1 MTLKQKQ
8 KMLGNGENL
17 WVHPLDNRDLLDVSN
32 RSNLGTNANLKS
44 EMSSSFLLFNL
55 SFIANKPEPD
65 NTAEYRIMPEPDS
78 IRYTVPV
85 KI

>member
-1 MTLKQKQ
+1 MTLKQKE

-55 SFIANKPEPD
+55 SFIVYDTGVFLQRN
-65 NTAEYRIMPEPDS
+65 
-78 IRYTVPV
+78 VPLL
-85 KI
+85 KS

>member
-32 RSNLGTNANLKS
+32 RANLGTNTNLKS

-55 SFIANKPEPD
+55 SFIVYDTGVFLQRN
-65 NTAEYRIMPEPDS
+65 
-78 IRYTVPV
+78 VPLL
-85 KI
+85 KS